1 MIFKKLIKN
10 AAEEKDIKL
19 IKGWNDD
26 YGNTMVVFQISGK
39 KYGFI
44 RMDGEWFYFLGVGS
58 NGQTKDMPAGRGD
71 YLTAQKVIGSDSDLF
86 SSIVEKSQIPFS
98 KLNNKTGSS
107 WAPINEEQKRGLA
120 KLIDD
125 AGAIN
130 DYLSQNGIL
139 YTGGDKVIFGD
150 DIAGKDILEWKIPA
164 KRDSI
169 KKEDTAQRSLKNQKS
184 ESGQG
189 YSGAKGNTAEV
200 QAIIPAIS
208 AAFSQEFG
216 RDLTV
221 GSTYRDSYN
230 QALAMRYPLKYG
242 DYDKLYSHMGEDA
255 KRIKNLISRGDEEGL
270 REAAKIIEGTPL
282 AKGSHMAGRA
292 IDIPFSSNRLSGA
305 DYNKF
310 SAMISRVSQQTGIKA
325 RLNSEKKSHFH
336 IEVG

>member
-19 IKGWNDD
+19 IKGWKDD
-26 YGNTMVVFQISGK
+26 YGNTIAVFEISGK

-44 RMDGEWFYFLGVGS
+44 KMNGEWFYFLGIGS
-58 NGQTKDMPAGRGD
+58 NRQTGEMPAGRGE
-71 YLTAQKVIGSDSDLF
+71 YLTAQRVVGSDSNLL
-86 SSIVEKSQIPFS
+86 SLIVQKSQIPFT
-98 KLNNKTGSS
+98 KLNNRTGSS
-107 WAPINEEQKRGLA
+107 WAPKDEGQKRGLA
-120 KLIDD
+120 KLINDVS
-125 AGAIN
+125 AIN
-130 DYLSQNGIL
+130 NYLSQTGIL
-139 YTGGDKVIFGD
+139 YTGGDKLIFGD
-150 DIAGKDILEWKIPA
+150 DITVDDILNWKIPV
-164 KRDSI
+164 KSDSI
-169 KKEDTAQRSLKNQKS
+169 NKEYAAQRALQDQKS
-184 ESGQG
+184 ESGKG
-189 YSGAKGNTAEV
+189 YSVAKGNTAEV

-216 RDLTV
+216 RALTI

-242 DYDKLYSHMGEDA
+242 DYDRLYSHMGEDA

-282 AKGSHMAGRA
+282 AKGSHMAGKA

>member
-39 KYGFI
+39 KHAYI
-44 RMDGEWFYFLGVGS
+44 RTGGEWFYFLGIGS
-58 NGQTKDMPAGRGD
+58 NKQTRERPAGGGD
-71 YLTAQKVIGSDSDLF
+71 YFTAEKVIGSDSNLF
-86 SSIVEKSQIPFS
+86 SSIVEKSEVPFS
-98 KLNNKTGSS
+98 KFNNNTGSS
-107 WAPINEEQKRGLA
+107 WAPENENQKNRLA
-120 KLIDD
+120 KIIDD
-125 AGAIN
+125 AGLIN
-130 DYLSQNGIL
+130 DYLSQGGML
-139 YTGGDKVIFGD
+139 YTGEDKIIFGD
-150 DIAGKDILEWKIPA
+150 DVTGSDILKWKIPA
-164 KRDSI
+164 KLNSI
-169 KKEDTAQRSLKNQKS
+169 KKEDITQRSVQNQKS
-184 ESGQG
+184 KSEQG
-189 YSGAKGNTAEV
+189 YSGVKGNTAEV
-200 QAIIPAIS
+200 QSIIPAIS

-216 RDLTV
+216 RDLKV

-242 DYDKLYSHMGEDA
+242 DYDKLYSHIGEDA

-270 REAAKIIEGTPL
+270 REAAGIIERTTL

-292 IDIPFSSNRLSGA
+292 IDIPFNPNSLSGA